1 MNVAVQDMA
10 PRSRR
15 GRFRRWWRINV
26 IGSVD
31 HDAVLRQVAE
41 ESGWSPRYG
50 LMIVLSMALSLL
62 GLLMPSV
69 AVLIGAMLISPL
81 MMPIIGLGFG
91 IAVLD
96 VPDIRKSLIALAI
109 GAGLAVGL
117 SALLVALSP
126 IQTITTEI
134 AGRTRPTLFDLL
146 VAFLSAIAGGYALI
160 RGRGSTVVG
169 VAIAIALMPPLCVVG
184 FGIATHNAT
193 VAGGALL
200 LFFTNLI
207 TIALTAAAM
216 ARLYGFGRHLTPR
229 NTTFQIVL
237 FVGAMLALAVPL
249 GAALRQIA
257 FESVA
262 QRQVRSAILSRFP
275 DEARLSQL
283 EITYDRNAMR
293 VRAVVL
299 TPKLDAK
306 ADGALAAEL
315 GERLGRR
322 LDLHVDQIRSS
333 MDQQATEAAQIAKV
347 NERAGA
353 TFGPVRE
360 RIMAQVALV
369 TGAAVDAM
377 QVDDA
382 SRSVRATAAEL
393 PGLPPR
399 GYRAIEARARAAAPG
414 WQVDVVPPIAGDG
427 PPQIAYQAGIA
438 DARALDDAAWLS
450 ARLGRGIV
458 VGGGTA
464 TQRAALVEGIGARG
478 GRAAAGPAAGAL
490 VLTWAPVES
499 GQAEVVPATK

>member
-1 MNVAVQDMA
+1 MNVAA
-10 PRSRR
+10 PDVGQRIRR
-15 GRFRRWWRINV
+15 AGRFRRWWRINV

-41 ESGWSPRYG
+41 EAGWSWRYG

-117 SALLVALSP
+117 SAALVALSP
-126 IQTITTEI
+126 IQTITSEI

-146 VAFLSAIAGGYALI
+146 VAFLSAIAGAYALI

-184 FGIATHNAT
+184 FGIATANAT

-207 TIALTAAAM
+207 TIALTAAFV

-237 FVGAMLALAVPL
+237 FVGAMLALSVPL
-249 GAALRQIA
+249 MAALRQIA
-257 FESVA
+257 FEALA
-262 QRQVRSAILSRFP
+262 QRQTRSAILSHFP
-275 DEARLSQL
+275 DDARLSQL
-283 EITYDRNAMR
+283 EIAYDRDAMR
-293 VRAVVL
+293 VRAVML
-299 TPKLDAK
+299 TPRLDAG
-306 ADGALAAEL
+306 ADAALAAQL
-315 GERLGRR
+315 GRRLNRR
-322 LDLHVDQIRSS
+322 LDLHVDQIRSTT
-333 MDQQATEAAQIAKV
+333 DPQATEVAQIAKA

-369 TGAAVDAM
+369 TGAPVAAM

-382 SRSVRATAAEL
+382 GRSVRATAAEL

-414 WQVDVVPPIAGDG
+414 WQVDIVPPVAGDA
-427 PPQIAYQAGIA
+427 PPQIAFSGGVA
-438 DARALDDAAWLS
+438 DGRALDDAAWLS

-458 VGGGTA
+458 VRGGPA
-464 TQRAALVEGIGARG
+464 AQRTALVDGIVARG
-478 GRAAAGPAAGAL
+478 GEAVVGGSGGPL
-490 VLTWAPVES
+490 VLDWAAVE
-499 GQAEVVPATK
+499 